1 MRAFRRGL
9 LDLRT
14 LSPWQERGFFLA
26 GASGF
31 KKTRPSSTWLEFRQL
46 ALNGHVPGFFKYLFA
61 CACKARLSGLS
72 KILPSVL
79 AKLAKTVAKD
89 ALFQNSTVA
98 FFANYGFY

>member
-1 MRAFRRGL
+1 MRASRRGL

-46 ALNGHVPGFFKYLFA
+46 ALNGHLPEFFKYLFA
-61 CACKARLSGLS
+61 CACEAWRRAFS
-72 KILPSVL
+72 KILPRVL
-79 AKLAKTVAKD
+79 AKLAKTAAED

-98 FFANYGFY
+98 FFANFGLY